1 MKKLVLLL
9 SVLLALSSFTSSP
22 VLASRLSF
30 EYRIQSIVAL
40 FCRNVFPFS
49 GVIVLPEEVIPLNG
63 SGDSGP
69 KLGGDADDLA
79 NGRANDSKLII
90 KGSNEDP
97 NALIRGNPEKI
108 DQ

>member
-9 SVLLALSSFTSSP
+9 SALLVLSSFTSSP
-22 VLASRLSF
+22 VLASRSSF
-30 EYRIQSIVAL
+30 EYRIQSILAL

-49 GVIVLPEEVIPLNG
+49 GVIVVPGETIPLNG

-79 NGRANDSKLII
+79 NGRVNDSKLII
-90 KGSNEDP
+90 KGSYEDP
-97 NALIRGNPEKI
+97 NALIRGNPEKF